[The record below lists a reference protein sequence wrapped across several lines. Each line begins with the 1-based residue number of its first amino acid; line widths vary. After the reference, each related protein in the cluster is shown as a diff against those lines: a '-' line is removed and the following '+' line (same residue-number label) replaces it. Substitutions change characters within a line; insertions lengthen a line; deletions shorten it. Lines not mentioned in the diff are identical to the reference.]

1 MTWLTWRQFRA
12 QAAAAVAALAALAIL
27 LTATRPHLASLYASS
42 GITGCQGG
50 GCAQPASNFLTLAS
64 AGLYPV
70 VFILGLAAVILA
82 PALIGIFWGAPLIGR
97 ELETGT
103 FRLAWTQTI
112 TRTRWLASKLA
123 VPGLAAV
130 AAAEGLSLMYGWWA
144 APISQAARL
153 TGNSDFPLGM
163 GPFSLLAF
171 DAHGVAPL
179 GYAAF
184 AFALGVT
191 AGMVFRRALPAMA
204 VTLAVFAAVQVA
216 VPLAIRPYLFPTDHA
231 TIALGGGYSG
241 QMGVGQGDFTL
252 SLDYLPSEPGAWII
266 TSGAVDAAGQPVTA
280 IPAACLRPHSASRL
294 NPSDPVPCMTS
305 HGVRMAVTY
314 QPASRYWALQWT
326 ETAIYLALAFGL
338 AGLCFWRLTRRLT

>member
-1 MTWLTWRQFRA
+1 MF
-12 QAAAAVAALAALAIL
+12 
-27 LTATRPHLASLYASS
+27 S
-42 GITGCQGG
+42 
-50 GCAQPASNFLTLAS
+50 
-64 AGLYPV
+64 
-70 VFILGLAAVILA
+70 LGLAAAILA
-82 PALIGIFWGAPLIGR
+82 PALIGIFWGAPLTAH

-123 VPGLAAV
+123 LPGLAAL

-144 APISQAARL
+144 APIGRAARL
-153 TGNSDFPLGM
+153 TGNTNFPLGM
-163 GPFSLLAF
+163 GPFGLLSF

-191 AGMVFRRALPAMA
+191 AGTLFRRALPAMA

-216 VPLAIRPYLFPTDHA
+216 MPLAIRPYLFPPDH
-231 TIALGGGYSG
+231 TTVALNAGYSG
-241 QMGVGQGDFTL
+241 QMGVDQGAFTL

-280 IPAACLRPHSASRL
+280 IPAACRQPHSASRV
-294 NPSDPVPCMTS
+294 NPPDPVPCMTS
-305 HGVRMAVTY
+305 HGVRIAVTY

-326 ETAIYLALAFGL
+326 ETGIYLALASAL
-338 AGLCFWRLTRRLT
+338 AGFCFWRIARR